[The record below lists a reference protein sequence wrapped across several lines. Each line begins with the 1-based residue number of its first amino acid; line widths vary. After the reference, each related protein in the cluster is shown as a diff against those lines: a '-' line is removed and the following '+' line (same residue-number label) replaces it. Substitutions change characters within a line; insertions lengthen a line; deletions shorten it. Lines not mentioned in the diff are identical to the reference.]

1 MNIEL
6 TYMELLD
13 LRIVLNA
20 EIVNNDKAIER
31 YSQPMYDN
39 SPALK
44 RYHVEKNEKLN
55 LLLIKLE
62 TYATI
67 QKNA

>member
-20 EIVNNDKAIER
+20 EIVNNDKSIER
-31 YSQPMYDN
+31 YSHERYSDTP
-39 SPALK
+39 SLK
-44 RYHVEKNEKLN
+44 KYHVEKNERLK
-55 LLLIKLE
+55 LLLTKLE
-62 TYATI
+62 NYATI
-67 QKNA
+67 